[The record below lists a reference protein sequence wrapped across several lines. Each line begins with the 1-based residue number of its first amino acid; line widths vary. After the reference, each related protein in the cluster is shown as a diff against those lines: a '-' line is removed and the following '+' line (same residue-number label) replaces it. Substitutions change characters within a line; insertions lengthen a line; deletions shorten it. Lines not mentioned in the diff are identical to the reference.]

1 MVSDRALALATVGW
15 GIRQLITIG
24 SAALIEAAMVSLRRD
39 WIEIRWRYGN
49 GVPVRARGVE
59 WSGEIAL
66 ECEVGGKWR
75 LGWAGAQ
82 IRNALDDLDCKRDYC
97 A

>member
-49 GVPVRARGVE
+49 GVPVRARGVRWE
-59 WSGEIAL
+59 ETGGWGGRVRRSGM
-66 ECEVGGKWR
+66 R
-75 LGWAGAQ
+75 LMT
-82 IRNALDDLDCKRDYC
+82 
-97 A
+97 